1 MARDTV
7 TTVFT
12 RAGGSGNIPYTAAAH
27 AALIEQR
34 WSNDMFKHG
43 LANNPLKNFMGKGS
57 NSIIQVKKDFL
68 KAKGDKITFH
78 LRALLSGSGEG
89 DDGTHEGN
97 EQSMT
102 FYDNSVQIHERGT
115 AVKVNGI
122 MTEQRTS
129 IPLRSEGRDA
139 LGGWLGRVMAGDQIS
154 TLSGLTGDVA
164 ADATKSFAGQMTGAA
179 AVDSYSSGIETVN
192 PSAPTGTANAAGGR
206 KFFGGQTTG
215 GTFATVAGDS
225 AITSGSGV
233 HKFGTLVISYVKRMA
248 KSTITLAGVAISPIR
263 PVKVDG
269 KDMFLMFISDWQAK
283 DLRMETAW
291 IAAQK
296 DANWRGSKNPLFTGA
311 LGVWDGVIIHECDL
325 IHIRY
330 GDATGTAK
338 STYFTSGTTACMS
351 STYVARGLFC
361 GAQASLLAFGQ
372 KPTWKEKKHDYGAKW
387 GLSTRTIY
395 GAKKS
400 VFNSKDFGVIT
411 VDTNVTPV

>member
-1 MARDTV
+1 MARDTQ
-7 TTVFT
+7 TTAFT
-12 RAGGSGNIPYTAAAH
+12 RAGGSGNIPYAAAVH
-27 AALIEQR
+27 AALVEQK

-43 LANNPLKNFMGKGS
+43 LATNPLKNFMGKGS
-57 NSIIQVKKDFL
+57 NSIIQIKKDFL

-139 LGGWLGRVMAGDQIS
+139 LGEWLGLVMAGDQIS
-154 TLSGLTGDVA
+154 TLSGLTGDVDA
-164 ADATKSFAGQMTGAA
+164 EATKSFAGQMTGAA

-206 KFFGGQTTG
+206 KFFGGQTTAG
-215 GTFATVAGDS
+215 VLATVAGDS

-233 HKFGTLVISYVKRMA
+233 HKFGTLVISHVKRMA

-283 DLRMETAW
+283 DLRLETAW
-291 IAAQK
+291 INAQK

-311 LGVWDGVIIHECDL
+311 LGVWDGVIIQVCDL
-325 IHIRY
+325 IHMRY
-330 GDATGTAK
+330 GDATGAAK

-361 GAQASLLAFGQ
+361 GAQASLLAFGK
-372 KPTWKEKKHDYGAKW
+372 KPTWKEKMHDYGAKW

-395 GAKKS
+395 GAKKA
-400 VFNSKDFGVIT
+400 VFNSSDFGVIT